1 MSRYDAKIWT
11 LAVAIAAMAGYVDAT
26 GFLKLGGLFVS
37 FMSGNTTRLSVGIVT
52 DPPVAVVAACLV
64 TAFVAGVVVATLLA
78 AAAGTRRKP
87 AVLAL
92 VAALLAMAALID
104 GHVADR
110 WTTLTMAAA
119 IGAANTV
126 FQRAGEVSIAVTYM
140 TGALVKL
147 GQRLAGVLLGGARW
161 AWAPYLAMWAGLA
174 GGAIMGS
181 VVWSRLETA
190 ASGWR
195 WSPHRC
201 WPSARCWPDPPSR
214 CG

>member
-1 MSRYDAKIWT
+1 MTRYDAKIWT
-11 LAVAIAAMAGYVDAT
+11 LAVAIAAMAGYVDAI

-52 DPPVAVVAACLV
+52 DPPVAIVAACLA

-92 VAALLAMAALID
+92 AAALLAMAALID
-104 GHVADR
+104 GHVEDR
-110 WTTLTMAAA
+110 WTTLTMAVAM
-119 IGAANTV
+119 GATNTV

-147 GQRLAGVLLGGARW
+147 GQRLAGALLGGAGGRRDHGQRRVV
-161 AWAPYLAMWAGLA
+161 ATGNRRHLGGGGCRIGVGHLRDAGRTRRA
-174 GGAIMGS
+174 VAD
-181 VVWSRLETA
+181 
-190 ASGWR
+190 SG
-195 WSPHRC
+195 H
-201 WPSARCWPDPPSR
+201 A
-214 CG
+214 